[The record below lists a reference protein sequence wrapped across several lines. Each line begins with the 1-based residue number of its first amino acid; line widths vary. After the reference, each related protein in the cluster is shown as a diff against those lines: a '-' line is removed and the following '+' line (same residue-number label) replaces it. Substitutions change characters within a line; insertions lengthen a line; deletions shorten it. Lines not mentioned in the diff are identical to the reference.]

1 MQQFESFSANVSIV
15 GKDLQ
20 RTFYRLFYLQ
30 LCDSSGQLKKHCVK
44 DLLAI
49 WEMLLQENSRN
60 HNSYWFSYKIA
71 FILFLSFLTNQK
83 QESGFSKMVVWQQE
97 IFFLLFIASHRLL
110 QSHVKFNRRLK
121 RNFLTCYSC
130 LYYSFDE

>member
-49 WEMLLQENSRN
+49 WEMLLQEIVVTIIPTDLAAKSL
-60 HNSYWFSYKIA
+60 
-71 FILFLSFLTNQK
+71 LFFFCPFLQTKNKNQASVRWW
-83 QESGFSKMVVWQQE
+83 SGNKKY
-97 IFFLLFIASHRLL
+97 FFLLFIASHRLL

>member
-20 RTFYRLFYLQ
+20 RAFYRLFYLQ

-97 IFFLLFIASHRLL
+97 IFLSFIYSESPSSAKSCQIQQTFKKEFSYMLFLLVL
-110 QSHVKFNRRLK
+110 
-121 RNFLTCYSC
+121 
-130 LYYSFDE
+130 

>member
-60 HNSYWFSYKIA
+60 HNSYWFSCKIA

-97 IFFLLFIASHRLL
+97 IFLSFIYSESPSSAKSCQIQQTFKKEFSYMLFLLVL
-110 QSHVKFNRRLK
+110 
-121 RNFLTCYSC
+121 
-130 LYYSFDE
+130 

>member
-97 IFFLLFIASHRLL
+97 IFLSFIYSESPSSAKSCQIQQTFKKEFSYMLFLLVL
-110 QSHVKFNRRLK
+110 
-121 RNFLTCYSC
+121 
-130 LYYSFDE
+130 

>member
-44 DLLAI
+44 DLLAT

-97 IFFLLFIASHRLL
+97 IFLSFIYSESPSSAKSCQIQQTFKKEFSYMLFLLVL
-110 QSHVKFNRRLK
+110 
-121 RNFLTCYSC
+121 
-130 LYYSFDE
+130 

>member
-83 QESGFSKMVVWQQE
+83 QESRFSKMVVWQQE
-97 IFFLLFIASHRLL
+97 IFLSFIYSESPSSAKSCQIQQTFKKEFSYMLFLLVL
-110 QSHVKFNRRLK
+110 
-121 RNFLTCYSC
+121 
-130 LYYSFDE
+130 

>member
-97 IFFLLFIASHRLL
+97 IFLSFIYSESRSSAKSCQIQQTFKKEFSYMLFLLVL
-110 QSHVKFNRRLK
+110 
-121 RNFLTCYSC
+121 
-130 LYYSFDE
+130 

>member
-20 RTFYRLFYLQ
+20 RTFYSLFYLQ

-97 IFFLLFIASHRLL
+97 IFLSFIYSESPSSAKSCQIQQTFKKEFSYMLFLLVL
-110 QSHVKFNRRLK
+110 
-121 RNFLTCYSC
+121 
-130 LYYSFDE
+130 